1 MEETTKALPW
11 MDRWTEVGGIKP
23 RHGGQGSVKQVIGKD
38 CGRRGALKEMLRS
51 PVDLSERRQ
60 RMKHE
65 VVGLRKVQG
74 DGVPDVY
81 DSNVGT
87 AGDDEPL
94 YLVQAWVDG
103 RNLEEFV
110 REPLSID
117 AALNLVI
124 PLARIVARCHANGI
138 LHRDI
143 KPENIIVDGS
153 GRPTLVDFGIAWL
166 PPEDRPDDFHTH
178 AGQEMGNRFLRL
190 PEMTAGQLRDDKR
203 SDVTFVVGIL
213 FFLLTRKRPR
223 TLAFED
229 DAAPPHRSMLEAFPD
244 ATRNDPR
251 IARIYSVF
259 DVGFQVA
266 PKWRFQSVDY
276 LIERLEEIRTPS
288 SEGASTLAHSV
299 ARYGEMMQK
308 HETAQRHLTLV
319 SMGEVATEFE
329 QRLRALSKPH
339 HIVPVMLAG
348 SPRRELDSWVMTGHF
363 QHVTEPGEI
372 SASHSMRL
380 EGSEIACIST
390 VDQHRSEYYRGPAA
404 DTSRLHEEVGKQVE
418 LFFARVLDGFVRL
431 AENRRTFGDLL
442 QYDQP

>member
-1 MEETTKALPW
+1 MEEPTKALPW
-11 MDRWTEVGGIKP
+11 LARWTEVDGVGP
-23 RHGGQGSVKQVIGKD
+23 RRGGQGSVKKVIGNG
-38 CGRRGALKEMLRS
+38 CNRQGALKEMLPD
-51 PVDLSERRQ
+51 PVSLSERRQ

-81 DSNVGT
+81 DSNVAT

-103 RNLEEFV
+103 PNLEEFV
-110 REPLSID
+110 TKPLSID
-117 AALNLVI
+117 AALDLVI
-124 PLARIVARCHANGI
+124 PLARIIARCHANGI

-166 PPEDRPDDFHTH
+166 PPQDRPDDFLTH
-178 AGQEMGNRFLRL
+178 LGQEIGNRFLRL

-229 DAAPPHRSMLEAFPD
+229 DAAPPHRSMSEAFPD

-266 PKWRFQSVDY
+266 PRWRFQSIEQ

-288 SEGASTLAHSV
+288 LEVAFDLAKSV
-299 ARYGEMMQK
+299 VRYGEMMQK
-308 HETAQRHLTLV
+308 HETAQRHATLV
-319 SMGEVATEFE
+319 AMEKVAAEFE
-329 QRLRALSKPH
+329 MRLRALCKSH
-339 HIVPVMLAG
+339 HLVPVMLAG
-348 SPRRELDSWVMTGHF
+348 SPRRQLDSWVMTGHF
-363 QHVTEPGEI
+363 QHVTEHGKI
-372 SASHSMRL
+372 SASHTISL
-380 EGSEIACIST
+380 EGSDIACISAI
-390 VDQHRSEYYRGPAA
+390 DQHRSEYYRGPAA
-404 DTSRLHEEVGKQVE
+404 DLSRLHEEAGKQVE
-418 LFFARVLDGFVRL
+418 PFFAQVLDGFVRL
-431 AENRRTFGDLL
+431 AENRRTFSDLL
-442 QYDQP
+442 QYD